1 MVTVNKVRILRGV
14 DDSQQRWQY
23 KVVVRPRNDA
33 LYNCIKERETAE
45 RDTPLAV
52 LTALPLHRIFKAQF
66 HTIAVGVSVRGILKK
81 KAIKHGGWGTRG
93 GRRGGGGAARRKR
106 EEAHSTRERNCKVE
120 AVSDR
125 RREQRH
131 NGSAVHPPWRAT
143 FHSAMLCARLLFIM
157 QRLVSRACIVRAR
170 ESVCTRAST
179 R

>member
-1 MVTVNKVRILRGV
+1 MDRGYGIVVTVNKVRILRGV

-81 KAIKHGGWGTRG
+81 KAIKHGGWGRSRQEEERG
-93 GRRGGGGAARRKR
+93 GALDSRKKLQSRGG
-106 EEAHSTRERNCKVE
+106 
-120 AVSDR
+120 
-125 RREQRH
+125 
-131 NGSAVHPPWRAT
+131 
-143 FHSAMLCARLLFIM
+143 
-157 QRLVSRACIVRAR
+157 VR
-170 ESVCTRAST
+170 
-179 R
+179 